1 MSIEATSELAIKHNL
16 EQFSVVLLVS
26 LSVATLSRT
35 VAWLRPIPYTLLLVI
50 VGLGMAFV
58 NIQLVPLS
66 PPLILDIFLPP
77 LLFEAAWNIN
87 IKELQKQWI
96 PVILFAV
103 VGVIISILG
112 VALPLSNFSTLP
124 LGIALLV
131 GASLSATDPVSVV
144 ALFRELGTS
153 KELTAIM
160 EGESLFNDGVAVVAF
175 TLLLGIPLGTEVF
188 SVTNTVT
195 SFCVFVGV
203 GVGVGC
209 LIGFGIS
216 YLTQRFD
223 IPLVEQ
229 SLTLVGAYTTYFLTE
244 ELHGSGVIGVVVV
257 GIILGSYG
265 SLIGMNPRTRLV
277 VSEFWEFLAFFLN
290 SIAFLLIGDQIKIT
304 DLIDNYKPILI
315 TIITIVIA
323 RFIGVFLLGNISNLF
338 QAQKLKSSELTVL
351 WWGGLRGSVAIAL
364 ALSVPT
370 ILEQRQEIIDIVFG
384 VVLFTLLVQG
394 LSMQWVIKKL
404 GLIGDQPL
412 YQIYSELLARKVA
425 LQRVLDYLKKLEPT
439 TVVPAE
445 DYRYEEELVIGQ
457 LKSCQEKLQ
466 NLQDEYPK
474 LRENSLEQLRE
485 TLLDIEADTYA
496 EFTRVGR
503 LDKHVSPVLQEVL
516 IKAQD
521 DELRSN
527 L

>member
-1 MSIEATSELAIKHNL
+1 
-16 EQFSVVLLVS
+16 
-26 LSVATLSRT
+26 
-35 VAWLRPIPYTLLLVI
+35 
-50 VGLGMAFV
+50 
-58 NIQLVPLS
+58 
-66 PPLILDIFLPP
+66 
-77 LLFEAAWNIN
+77 
-87 IKELQKQWI
+87 
-96 PVILFAV
+96 
-103 VGVIISILG
+103 
-112 VALPLSNFSTLP
+112 
-124 LGIALLV
+124 
-131 GASLSATDPVSVV
+131 
-144 ALFRELGTS
+144 
-153 KELTAIM
+153 
-160 EGESLFNDGVAVVAF
+160 
-175 TLLLGIPLGTEVF
+175 
-188 SVTNTVT
+188 
-195 SFCVFVGV
+195 
-203 GVGVGC
+203 
-209 LIGFGIS
+209 
-216 YLTQRFD
+216 
-223 IPLVEQ
+223 
-229 SLTLVGAYTTYFLTE
+229 
-244 ELHGSGVIGVVVV
+244 
-257 GIILGSYG
+257 
-265 SLIGMNPRTRLV
+265 
-277 VSEFWEFLAFFLN
+277 
-290 SIAFLLIGDQIKIT
+290 
-304 DLIDNYKPILI
+304 
-315 TIITIVIA
+315 
-323 RFIGVFLLGNISNLF
+323 LF